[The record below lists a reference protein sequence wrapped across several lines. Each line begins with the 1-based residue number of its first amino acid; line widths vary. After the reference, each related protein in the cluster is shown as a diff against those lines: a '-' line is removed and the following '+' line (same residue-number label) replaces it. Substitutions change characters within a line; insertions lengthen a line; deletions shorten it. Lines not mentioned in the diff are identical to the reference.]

1 MVYLTRLLEAEI
13 QGALSAVGGVLIEGS
28 RGCGKTSTAM
38 HFAKS
43 EIRLDLDTNA
53 LELAAL
59 APRALLEQAPPLLID
74 EWQLAPN
81 LWNVVRYEIDQRQL
95 KGQFILTGSTALVIN
110 QTQHTGAGRIMK
122 VRMRTLSSFESLH
135 SDGTVSLEAL
145 LTGVMHAGRS
155 AFALEIVIAQLCRS
169 GLPALQ
175 GVDPQQAQKA
185 VISYLEA
192 MRQYDFSTVPSA
204 PSPKRVE
211 TLLRILSR
219 NVGSE
224 IATSKLAEEL
234 AAQDSAPIKAQ
245 TLEMYLDTLRAL
257 FIIEDV
263 PHWAPHLRSS
273 YVVRKAAK
281 RYFSDPAFAA
291 ASLGATPEK
300 LLKDPNTLGFLFE
313 NLVIRDLQVYCDRIG
328 GQLAHY
334 RDSGGLE
341 VDAIISGPD
350 GAWIACEIKLN
361 PARVDEAAKNLL
373 KFKKLI
379 DTEKSGSPQSLCVIT
394 AGEYSYVREDGIH
407 VVAIGNLG
415 P

>member
-1 MVYLTRLLEAEI
+1 MAYLTRLAEAGI
-13 QGALSAVGGVLIEGS
+13 QDALSAVGGVLIEGT
-28 RGCGKTSTAM
+28 RGCGKTSTALQ
-38 HFAKS
+38 FAKS
-43 EIRLDLDTNA
+43 EIRLDLDKNA
-53 LELAAL
+53 VELAAL

-81 LWNVVRYEIDQRQL
+81 LWNVVRYEIDQRQM
-95 KGQFILTGSTALVIN
+95 KGQFILTGSTALMTN

-122 VRMRTLSSFESLH
+122 IRMRTLSSVESLH

-145 LTGVMHAGRS
+145 LQGEAHTGRS
-155 AFALEIVIAQLCRS
+155 NFTLEAAVGQICRS

-175 GVDPQQAQKA
+175 GVDPKQAQKA
-185 VISYLEA
+185 MISYLKT
-192 MRQYDFSTVPSA
+192 MQQYDFSSVPSS
-204 PSPKRVE
+204 PSPRRVE
-211 TLLRILSR
+211 SLLRILSR

-224 IATSKLAEEL
+224 VATSKLAEEL
-234 AAQDSAPIKAQ
+234 AAQDSSPIKAQ
-245 TLEMYLDTLRAL
+245 TLELYLDTLRAL
-257 FIIEDV
+257 FIIEDMSPWV
-263 PHWAPHLRSS
+263 PHLRSS
-273 YVVRKAAK
+273 YVIRKAVK

-313 NLVIRDLQVYCDRIG
+313 NLVMRDLLVYTDAIG
-328 GQLAHY
+328 AQLSHY

-341 VDAIISGPD
+341 VDAVISGAD
-350 GAWIACEIKLN
+350 GKWIACEIKLN

-379 DTEKSGSPQSLCVIT
+379 DEDKSGASQSLCVIT
-394 AGEYSYVREDGIH
+394 AGEYSYVREDGIQ
-407 VVAIGNLG
+407 VVALGNLG